1 MHSCMLSLWGGWRRC
16 FCLSRLLTNGPV
28 HSTAAGQ
35 HLCLQLVHLPRVF
48 LQCLQ
53 LLGQMCLA
61 HDKAPASSRH
71 PCRQD
76 EKPKECYGLCRP
88 LISSSLPPP
97 SFPTACPGKFSKS
110 YGGSLISC
118 LMSWYKS
125 NPCNKSTYI
134 WIYIIPVVLLL

>member
-35 HLCLQLVHLPRVF
+35 HLCLQLARLPRVF

-61 HDKAPASSRH
+61 QEVEQVLW
-71 PCRQD
+71 RQFN
-76 EKPKECYGLCRP
+76 ELPHELVQVK
-88 LISSSLPPP
+88 SL
-97 SFPTACPGKFSKS
+97 
-110 YGGSLISC
+110 
-118 LMSWYKS
+118 
-125 NPCNKSTYI
+125 
-134 WIYIIPVVLLL
+134 